1 MLRKSVFGCLV
12 LLSLSACS
20 ASTYDSHEDEDINVE
35 VQVPAEAVDPMMEN
49 NERLIRESQEDV
61 WQKRI
66 K

>member
-20 ASTYDSHEDEDINVE
+20 ASTSDSYEDEDINVE